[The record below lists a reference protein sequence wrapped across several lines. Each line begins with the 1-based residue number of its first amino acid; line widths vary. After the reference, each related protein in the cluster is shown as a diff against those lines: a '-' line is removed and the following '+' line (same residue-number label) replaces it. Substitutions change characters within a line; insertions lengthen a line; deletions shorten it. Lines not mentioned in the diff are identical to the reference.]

1 MRKYLIVALLPLVAI
16 SLVSCNNNNSYS
28 SNVPHSKLEQIYIN
42 TSDNFTSY
50 SSNYKLI
57 DGDDIVYE
65 TSNEFKIQR
74 GDSIRTSLSTSTS
87 RLNPNFSIAYPNK
100 YNIENTSYVTIGET
114 QYYTDNYGI
123 TTEKSYVIP
132 EQFLSF
138 TFEDKYLENVTE
150 TSDGFKGNVKQ
161 DSLSNFF
168 NESSFTN
175 VKDFAFE
182 LKVEN
187 DHFTSFTFSY
197 IDFGDNL
204 SLEAKAVYNFSYD
217 NIVIDYSAN

>member
-1 MRKYLIVALLPLVAI
+1 M
-16 SLVSCNNNNSYS
+16 
-28 SNVPHSKLEQIYIN
+28 
-42 TSDNFTSY
+42 
-50 SSNYKLI
+50 I

>member
-1 MRKYLIVALLPLVAI
+1 M
-16 SLVSCNNNNSYS
+16 
-28 SNVPHSKLEQIYIN
+28 
-42 TSDNFTSY
+42 
-50 SSNYKLI
+50 I

-168 NESSFTN
+168 NESSFT
-175 VKDFAFE
+175 
-182 LKVEN
+182 
-187 DHFTSFTFSY
+187 FSY

>member
-1 MRKYLIVALLPLVAI
+1 MRKSLIVALLPLVAV
-16 SLVSCNNNNSYS
+16 SLASCNRNNSS
-28 SNVPHSKLEQIYIN
+28 SSVTHSKLEQIYIN

-50 SSNYKLI
+50 SSNYKLV
-57 DGDDIVYE
+57 DGDDTVYE
-65 TSNEFKIQR
+65 ISNEFKIQR
-74 GDSIRTSLSTSTS
+74 GDSIRTSLSTSIS

-100 YNIENTSYVTIGET
+100 YNTENTSYITIGET

-161 DSLSNFF
+161 DSLSDFF
-168 NESSFTN
+168 NGSSFAN
-175 VKDFAFE
+175 VKDFSFE

-187 DHFTSFTFSY
+187 ERFTSFTFSY
-197 IDFGDNL
+197 VDFGDNL
-204 SLEAKAVYNFSYD
+204 SLDAKAVYNFSYD
-217 NIVIDYSAN
+217 NVVIDYSAN